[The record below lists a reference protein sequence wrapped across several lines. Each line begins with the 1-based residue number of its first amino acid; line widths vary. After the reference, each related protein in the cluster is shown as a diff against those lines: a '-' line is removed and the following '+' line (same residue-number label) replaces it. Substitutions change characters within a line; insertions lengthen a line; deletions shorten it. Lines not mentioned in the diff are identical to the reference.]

1 MNPKYCRK
9 RNDVLIFV
17 LVAIL
22 VICRSGAWWPWCMMG
37 YGGDS
42 GSRCGEGVG
51 DGGVGNVVDGDGHT
65 VL

>member
-1 MNPKYCRK
+1 M
-9 RNDVLIFV
+9 
-17 LVAIL
+17 VAIL

-51 DGGVGNVVDGDGHT
+51 DGGVVPRHMLALGERD
-65 VL
+65 

>member
-1 MNPKYCRK
+1 M
-9 RNDVLIFV
+9 
-17 LVAIL
+17 
-22 VICRSGAWWPWCMMG
+22 ICRSGAWWPWCMMG